1 MPFDYVIV
9 GAGSA
14 GCVLANRLSENPA
27 TTVLLLEAGPPDRK
41 LEIRIPAAFSKL
53 FRSEVDWDYATAP
66 ADELGGR
73 SVYWPRG
80 RTLGGSSSIN
90 AQMYVR
96 GDRAD
101 FDGWAAA
108 GNPGWGYSEA
118 LDAFVR
124 SERNSRGRSPY
135 HGDGGPMHVSDQRDP
150 HPLSLA
156 FVRAAIGCG
165 IPANADV
172 NGERLDGVGLTQVT
186 QRRGRRESAAT
197 AFLRPA
203 RRRRNL
209 TVRTGVQVT
218 RVVFDGRRAVGVE
231 YVRAGGS
238 AVTTAAATTA
248 TATIEAGRE
257 IILAAG
263 AVGSPHLLLLSGVG
277 PAQQLREFGIG
288 VVRDHPGV
296 GANLIDH
303 PATAV
308 RAKVGRTDTLAAA
321 ERLSNRLPYLLRF
334 LLLGRGPLT
343 SNVGEAH
350 AFIRTRPELPAP
362 DLELLF
368 GPVLFVGEGLEPPT
382 DHGVTLAAVALQP
395 HARGRI
401 ELASPDPL
409 AKPAIHAGYLTE
421 TEDLAVLVHGL
432 RLARRI
438 LGTAPLADEV
448 TSEFLPG
455 PAVDTD
461 AELADFV
468 RSDCQTL
475 YHPVGTCAMG
485 TGPDAVVDAQLRVR
499 GLDRLRVVDASVMP
513 TIVRGHTNAATIMIA
528 ERAAAMIRASAGPVD
543 SAGGSAALPA
553 SPSTGPGSA
562 G

>member
-14 GCVLANRLSENPA
+14 GCVLASRLSQDPA
-27 TTVLLLEAGPPDRK
+27 TTVLLLEAGPADRK
-41 LEIRIPAAFSKL
+41 REIRIPAAFSTL

-66 ADELGGR
+66 ATELGGR

-80 RTLGGSSSIN
+80 RTLGGCSSIN

-108 GNPGWGYSEA
+108 GNPGWSYAEV
-118 LDAFVR
+118 LEAFVR
-124 SERNSRGRSPY
+124 SERNSRGRSRH
-135 HGDGGPMHVSDQRDP
+135 HGDGGPMHVSDLRDP

-172 NGERLDGVGLTQVT
+172 NGDRLDGVGLTQVN
-186 QRRGRRESAAT
+186 QRRGRRDSAAT

-209 TVRTGVQVT
+209 TVWTGVQVT

-231 YVRAGGS
+231 LRRAGGTPTTVAARREVILS
-238 AVTTAAATTA
+238 AG
-248 TATIEAGRE
+248 TI
-257 IILAAG
+257 
-263 AVGSPHLLLLSGVG
+263 GSPHLLLLSGVG
-277 PAQQLREFGIG
+277 PAQQLREFGID
-288 VVRDHPGV
+288 VLLDHPGV
-296 GANLIDH
+296 GANLSDH
-303 PATAV
+303 LATGV
-308 RAKVGRTDTLAAA
+308 RAGVERTDTLAAA
-321 ERLSNRLPYLLRF
+321 ERLPNLLRF
-334 LLLGRGPLT
+334 LLFGRGPLT

-350 AFIRTRPELPAP
+350 AFVRTRPELPAA

-368 GPVLFVGEGLEPPT
+368 GPVLFVGEGLVPPPG
-382 DHGVTLAAVALQP
+382 HGLTLAAVALQP

-401 ELASPDPL
+401 ELASPDPMV
-409 AKPAIHAGYLTE
+409 KPTIHAGYLSKA
-421 TEDLAVLVHGL
+421 EDLSVLVHGL

-438 LGTAPLADEV
+438 LATEPLAAEI
-448 TSEFLPG
+448 TTELTPG
-455 PAVDTD
+455 SAVNTD
-461 AELADFV
+461 AELAEYI

-485 TGPDAVVDAQLRVR
+485 TGPAAVVDAQLRVH
-499 GLDRLRVVDASVMP
+499 GLDRLRVIDASVMP
-513 TIVRGHTNAATIMIA
+513 TVVRGHTNAATIMIA
-528 ERAAAMIRASAGPVD
+528 ERAAALMRSGADSSGDVAG
-543 SAGGSAALPA
+543 S
-553 SPSTGPGSA
+553 GSA
-562 G
+562 GNSSAGSAGSVSPPASRSVGSESAG

>member
-14 GCVLANRLSENPA
+14 GCVLASRLSEDSA
-27 TTVLLLEAGPPDRK
+27 TTVLLLEAGPADRK

-96 GDRAD
+96 GDRVD

-108 GNPGWGYSEA
+108 GNPGWSYAEV

-124 SERNSRGRSPY
+124 SERNSRGRSPH
-135 HGDGGPMHVSDQRDP
+135 HGDDGPMHVSDLRDP

-156 FVRAAIGCG
+156 FVRAATGCG
-165 IPANADV
+165 IPANADM

-186 QRRGRRESAAT
+186 QRRGRRESTAT

-218 RVVFDGRRAVGVE
+218 RMVFDGRRAVGVE
-231 YVRAGGS
+231 HRGADGS
-238 AVTTAAATTA
+238 TAM
-248 TATIEAGRE
+248 IEARRE
-257 IILAAG
+257 VILSAG
-263 AVGSPHLLLLSGVG
+263 AIGSPHLLLLSGVG
-277 PAQQLREFGIG
+277 PARQLQEHGIG
-288 VVRDHPGV
+288 VVLDHPGV
-296 GANLIDH
+296 GANLADH
-303 PATAV
+303 FATGV
-308 RAKVGRTDTLAAA
+308 RAEVNRTDTLAAA
-321 ERLSNRLPYLLRF
+321 ERLPNLLRF

-343 SNVGEAH
+343 SNVAEVH
-350 AFIRTRPELPAP
+350 AFVRTRPELPAA

-368 GPVLFVGEGLEPPT
+368 APVLFVGEGLVPPPG
-382 DHGVTLAAVALQP
+382 HGITLAAVALQP
-395 HARGRI
+395 RARGRI

-409 AKPAIHAGYLTE
+409 VKPAIHAGYLSE
-421 TEDLAVLVHGL
+421 AEDLAVLVHGL

-438 LGTAPLADEV
+438 LSTAPLAAEV
-448 TSEFLPG
+448 TTELTPG
-455 PAVDTD
+455 SAVDTD
-461 AELADFV
+461 AELADYI
-468 RSDCQTL
+468 RSDSQTL

-485 TGPDAVVDAQLRVR
+485 TGPDAVVDAQLRVH
-499 GLDRLRVVDASVMP
+499 GLDRLRVIDASVMP
-513 TIVRGHTNAATIMIA
+513 TIIRGHTNAATIMIA
-528 ERAAAMIRASAGPVD
+528 ERAAELMRAAASA
-543 SAGGSAALPA
+543 SADESAAGSASGSATASGSLPA
-553 SPSTGPGSA
+553 SRSA
-562 G
+562 GSGGAG